1 MTIFFFHIYSEQF
14 NQNDFSAL
22 WWINDKNQRHEAK
35 KYLKLYD
42 KMLGKVTIDIV
53 KLDDTKI
60 LIKTDNRL
68 PEYITLKHV
77 VVLITCHVKD
87 DDKFYPE
94 VILEEALYNE

>member
-1 MTIFFFHIYSEQF
+1 
-14 NQNDFSAL
+14 
-22 WWINDKNQRHEAK
+22 
-35 KYLKLYD
+35 
-42 KMLGKVTIDIV
+42 MLGKVTDKIEETIDIV

-60 LIKTDNRL
+60 LIKTNNRL

>member
-1 MTIFFFHIYSEQF
+1 M
-14 NQNDFSAL
+14 
-22 WWINDKNQRHEAK
+22 
-35 KYLKLYD
+35 
-42 KMLGKVTIDIV
+42 
-53 KLDDTKI
+53 
-60 LIKTDNRL
+60 IKTDNRL